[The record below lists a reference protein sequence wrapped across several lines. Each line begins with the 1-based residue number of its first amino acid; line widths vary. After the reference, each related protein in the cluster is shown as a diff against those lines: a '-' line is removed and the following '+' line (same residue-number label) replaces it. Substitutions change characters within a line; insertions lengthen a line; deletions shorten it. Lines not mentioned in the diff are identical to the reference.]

1 MIRLCDSDCNFR
13 LGSQCTV
20 AICTKDGVQVGKMIT
35 LDAMTLQQAYII
47 KQTLRDKE
55 HRDEAEERLLQSV
68 TEQIERRKENTAAI
82 KSQSVEITTDIINA
96 MDGLI
101 NAFVARGIVKWY
113 HPEVQDLA
121 KALCREIKHI

>member
-1 MIRLCDSDCNFR
+1 MSKF
-13 LGSQCTV
+13 
-20 AICTKDGVQVGKMIT
+20 IT
-35 LDAMTLQQAYII
+35 LKNMTLQQAYII
-47 KQTLRDKE
+47 KHALRDKV
-55 HRDEAEERLLQSV
+55 RDEAEERLLQSV